1 MDVGGRL
8 RPEDCTHT
16 GPVIVEEVEEG
27 GYVARCLLCT
37 TEGPVRET
45 SEEALAALQDLASED
60 S

>member
-1 MDVGGRL
+1 MDVGRL
-8 RPEDCTHT
+8 RPEDCAHT
-16 GPVIVEEVEEG
+16 DPVIVEEVEEG

-45 SEEALAALQDLASED
+45 SEEALAALQDLASKD

>member
-1 MDVGGRL
+1 MDVGRL

-27 GYVARCLLCT
+27 GYVARCLLCA